1 MRFACPALIPPR
13 LTFPSLSLLLACL
26 AAVTFTCSN
35 PPALSAQNKT
45 HDAPIQASEDT
56 SSDDTYE
63 IDQKKSDKYDISRIG
78 QRGIGHGFNLYS
90 QKREQE
96 LGRNLA
102 SAFDRNTKV
111 VRDEL
116 VNDYV
121 NRIAQRIVGN
131 SDADV
136 AFTIRVIDSGDIP
149 RAYGLPGGFLYVDSA
164 LILASEGEAEL
175 ATIMAHEIAHVAARH
190 ATRAMSR
197 KQMMHIVNSVAF
209 MTGPVGAGAADLGG
223 FAGPLSLKKFSR
235 DAEYEADLLGIE
247 YAYAAGYDPQAM
259 MAALEKLHA
268 IELRRDANLA
278 KIPGYHLA
286 SSIPFHSKIARG
298 LANYPL
304 TEERIQRLHAEIAH
318 FLPNRKDYV
327 LDTGEFQEVKSRL
340 LAYQTPIL
348 RHHSGGDEDNK
359 GPVLRRNTDN
369 DVEPEVLQTSAVPLR
384 EVTHSLLPKQ

>member
-26 AAVTFTCSN
+26 AAVTFACSN

-63 IDQKKSDKYDISRIG
+63 IDQKKSDKYDINRIG

-96 LGRNLA
+96 LGRSLA

-136 AFTIRVIDSGDIP
+136 
-149 RAYGLPGGFLYVDSA
+149 
-164 LILASEGEAEL
+164 
-175 ATIMAHEIAHVAARH
+175 
-190 ATRAMSR
+190 
-197 KQMMHIVNSVAF
+197 
-209 MTGPVGAGAADLGG
+209 
-223 FAGPLSLKKFSR
+223 
-235 DAEYEADLLGIE
+235 
-247 YAYAAGYDPQAM
+247 
-259 MAALEKLHA
+259 
-268 IELRRDANLA
+268 
-278 KIPGYHLA
+278 
-286 SSIPFHSKIARG
+286 
-298 LANYPL
+298 
-304 TEERIQRLHAEIAH
+304 
-318 FLPNRKDYV
+318 
-327 LDTGEFQEVKSRL
+327 
-340 LAYQTPIL
+340 
-348 RHHSGGDEDNK
+348 
-359 GPVLRRNTDN
+359 
-369 DVEPEVLQTSAVPLR
+369 
-384 EVTHSLLPKQ
+384 